1 MSEGQRLAGTKIG
14 RQPAASWTAPR
25 GRLPDECDARSIVAR
40 EANGSSGPMHVPHQ
54 SGRNAYDLSGQSA
67 DCKFA
72 ASWYS
77 ARLDKALGVQ
87 VR

>member
-1 MSEGQRLAGTKIG
+1 
-14 RQPAASWTAPR
+14 
-25 GRLPDECDARSIVAR
+25 
-40 EANGSSGPMHVPHQ
+40 MHVPHQ